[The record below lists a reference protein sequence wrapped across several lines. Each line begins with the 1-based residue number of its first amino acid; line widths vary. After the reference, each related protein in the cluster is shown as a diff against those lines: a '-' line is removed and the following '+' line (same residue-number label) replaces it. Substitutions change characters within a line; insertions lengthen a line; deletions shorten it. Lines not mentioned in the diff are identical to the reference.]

1 TTLTTVTGTD
11 GVDRPSFVEVP
22 GVKTS
27 TSTWTG
33 SYTTLTTVT
42 GTDGIETP
50 VVEVPGVATST
61 STWTGSYTT
70 TVTVTGT
77 DGVETPVVEVPG
89 VKTSTSILTPVSSRL
104 VPSSSSLP
112 YNSGGWNSSYVQ
124 PSTSKTMAG
133 SSRLSSVTG
142 ATSISMTS
150 GAPSVSS
157 HSSEEKFSSAAN
169 SNDFP
174 SFGTSSAIVSSYES
188 LRPTTSSP
196 ARSVGGSSLTD
207 EASSVATETHTVV
220 TTTTDDSGA
229 TEIITSTFTTTYC
242 PVSSSSQLSYT
253 TKTFTTVATLS
264 LGPESS
270 KITTLTLTST
280 YCPENEQSSSSSQ
293 KVTGVPPSVHISN
306 TETVAVTNMAS
317 NDGQDDSASTASPWI
332 TVSIETGA
340 PASQS
345 EGDVTSIVTSKP
357 AMSVNSAS
365 LTANAMHSYSDVV
378 TDGSFATT
386 RPASEAQK
394 SGSSVASSMS
404 TVSKSSITSSSTTT
418 AAIPSS
424 VPTYEGS
431 ASVVSAK
438 SVMFFVPII
447 FLLF

>member
-1 TTLTTVTGTD
+1 IETPV
-11 GVDRPSFVEVP
+11 VEVP

-61 STWTGSYTT
+61 STWTGSY
-70 TVTVTGT
+70 
-77 DGVETPVVEVPG
+77 P
-89 VKTSTSILTPVSSRL
+89 TSTSLSVSSLSSAQLASSSLSDSVIDSTSISIPVSSRP

-169 SNDFP
+169 SIVFP

-196 ARSVGGSSLTD
+196 ARSVGASSLTG
-207 EASSVATETHTVV
+207 ESSSIATETHTVV

-242 PVSSSSQLSYT
+242 PVSSSSQPSYT
-253 TKTFTTVATLS
+253 TETFTTVATLS

-317 NDGQDDSASTASPWI
+317 KDGQDDGASTASPWI

-345 EGDVTSIVTSKP
+345 EGDVTSGAIVTSKP

-365 LTANAMHSYSDVV
+365 ITASAMHSYSDIV

-438 SVMFFVPII
+438 SVIFFVPIL